1 MLHAARVRVKGWI
14 ALHRHGC
21 PTLGRR
27 TYGVAKRARRSHWL
41 NNRLWWFR
49 VSEWIAVTLLFLA
62 IVLIFCLFFI
72 RRHTLPYHFEHTF
85 SVSDPE
91 FVGSALAL
99 GNPVLIPG
107 NKIDMLQNGDAYF
120 PEMLKAIRAA
130 QKTINFEAFIL
141 YSDAVGVQF
150 RDALSERARAGVE
163 VRVLLDGI
171 GSGWSLNNS
180 DVKMMQ
186 QAGCKFSYY
195 HPTHSWRADRTNRR
209 THRRILVIDGKVGFT
224 GSVGFAEK
232 WSGNAQD
239 NNHWRDTQA
248 RIEGPL
254 VAQLQAAF
262 QEHWVKTFDEALS
275 GADQFPAL
283 KPAGDLKAQILTS
296 RSFSM
301 APVPL
306 LQAVSFSGAT
316 QRIWITNAYCTP
328 TDDQVE
334 QLINAVQ
341 RRVDVRLLLPGPNND
356 QPLTKSAGRTAYG
369 KMLEG
374 GVKIF
379 EYQPT
384 MIHEKTMVIDG
395 LFSMFGSSNL
405 DARSSEINEELDV
418 VVYDQNFGRA
428 MESVFEKDLAA
439 AREYTLEDF
448 KKRTLWERASE
459 WLMIPFRSQ
468 F

>member
-1 MLHAARVRVKGWI
+1 M
-14 ALHRHGC
+14 
-21 PTLGRR
+21 
-27 TYGVAKRARRSHWL
+27 AKRARRSHWL
-41 NNRLWWFR
+41 NNRVWWLR
-49 VSEWIAVTLLFLA
+49 ISEWIAVTLLFLA

-85 SVSDPE
+85 AVSDPE

-99 GNPVLIPG
+99 ANPVLISG
-107 NKIDMLQNGDAYF
+107 NKINLLQNGDVYF
-120 PEMLKAIRAA
+120 SEMLKAIRAA
-130 QKTINFEAFIL
+130 QKTINFESFIL
-141 YSDAVGVQF
+141 YSDALGEQF
-150 RDALSERARAGVE
+150 RDALCERARAGVE

-180 DVKMMQ
+180 DVKMMK

-209 THRRILVIDGKVGFT
+209 SHRRILVIDGRIGFT

-239 NNHWRDTQA
+239 REHWRDMQA
-248 RIEGPL
+248 RVKGPL
-254 VAQLQAAF
+254 VAQLQSAF
-262 QEHWVKTFDEALS
+262 QEHWVKTFGEALT

-283 KPAGDLKAQILTS
+283 ETAGDLKAQVVTS

-306 LQAVSFSGAT
+306 LQAVSFTAAT
-316 QRIWITNAYCTP
+316 KRIWITNAYCTP

-334 QLINAVQ
+334 QLVKAVQ

-384 MIHEKTMVIDG
+384 MIHEKSMVIDG
-395 LFSMFGSSNL
+395 LFSTFGSSNL
-405 DARSSEINEELDV
+405 DSRSSEINEELDV
-418 VVYDQNFGRA
+418 VVYDQNFGRE
-428 MESVFEKDLAA
+428 MESVFEKDLAS

-448 KKRTLWERASE
+448 KKRTLWERVSE